1 MNKLA
6 SRWLATKES
15 RAAAEGEVEGEVEV
29 DVEVLLFGVSV
40 EGVDRLV
47 DGVAVGVLFS
57 GVRRI
62 MGGIAVT
69 VGLSVVNL
77 REISVKNSPGA
88 L

>member
-6 SRWLATKES
+6 SRWLA
-15 RAAAEGEVEGEVEV
+15 AAELRTVVEGEVEGG
-29 DVEVLLFGVSV
+29 VEVLLFGVSV

-47 DGVAVGVLFS
+47 VGLLLS

-69 VGLSVVNL
+69 VGLSVVHL
-77 REISVKNSPGA
+77 SEVSVRTVPA
-88 L
+88 LYK

>member
-6 SRWLATKES
+6 SRWLAAKELGV
-15 RAAAEGEVEGEVEV
+15 AVEGTVEV

-47 DGVAVGVLFS
+47 VGLLLS

-69 VGLSVVNL
+69 VGLSVVHL
-77 REISVKNSPGA
+77 SEVSVRIIPA
-88 L
+88 LHK